1 MNGRIVFERAAAGD
15 ETMRGV
21 LARWMDDVAA
31 GLTGLVHIFNPEMVL
46 IGGGVSAQEELLI
59 RPLRER
65 VLAGVMPRFA
75 QGLRVER
82 ATLGNDAGMLGAL
95 RFFEQKQQE
104 RRMRQ

>member
-1 MNGRIVFERAAAGD
+1 
-15 ETMRGV
+15 
-21 LARWMDDVAA
+21 
-31 GLTGLVHIFNPEMVL
+31 MVL